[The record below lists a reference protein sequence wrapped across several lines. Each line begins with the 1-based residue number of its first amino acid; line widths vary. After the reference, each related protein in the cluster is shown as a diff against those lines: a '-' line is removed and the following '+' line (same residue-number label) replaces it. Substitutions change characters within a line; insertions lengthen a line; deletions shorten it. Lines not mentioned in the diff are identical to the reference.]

1 MRKVKVLIAVS
12 PTLLRA
18 LSHLFSKRPEFEIVV
33 ASLGDGESLAL
44 EAGRLLPELI
54 VVNVRL
60 FGQEVFET
68 LAEVERRSPAS
79 KLLLISP
86 IEGFAHDA
94 RTTGVDACLE
104 ESALVRRLVP
114 TMQKLSSGI
123 ASVHV

>member
-1 MRKVKVLIAVS
+1 MRRVKVLIAVS

-33 ASLGDGESLAL
+33 ASLGNGESLAL

-60 FGQEVFET
+60 FGKKVFDT
-68 LAEVERRSPAS
+68 LAEVERCSPTS

-86 IEGFAHDA
+86 VEGFARDA

-114 TMQKLSSGI
+114 TMQKLSNRSESLHG
-123 ASVHV
+123 

>member
-18 LSHLFSKRPEFEIVV
+18 LVHLFSKRPEFEIVV
-33 ASLGDGESLAL
+33 ASPGDGESLAI
-44 EAGRLLPELI
+44 EAGQLQPELI

-60 FGQEVFET
+60 FGTKVFDIV
-68 LAEVERRSPAS
+68 AEVERRSPGS

-86 IEGFAHDA
+86 VEGFAPDA

-104 ESALVRRLVP
+104 ESALVRSLVP
-114 TMQKLSSGI
+114 TMQKLSHRI
-123 ASVHV
+123 ATVH